1 LFFENDFA
9 ALKQKNCFGK
19 QERRTTM
26 NWRSKLFRAKP
37 EEEFLSSLLFTKT
50 NLTLPEMP
58 AEAIE
63 NIVHTWQK
71 NIQI

>member
-1 LFFENDFA
+1 LRKTRTADDSELA
-9 ALKQKNCFGK
+9 KQ
-19 QERRTTM
+19 T
-26 NWRSKLFRAKP
+26 FRKP
-37 EEEFLSSLLFTKT
+37 EEDFSVVCFSPKH

>member
-1 LFFENDFA
+1 L
-9 ALKQKNCFGK
+9 LLGK
-19 QERRTTM
+19 QERPTTA
-26 NWRSKLFRAKP
+26 NWRSKLLNQKNFSVVCFSPKH
-37 EEEFLSSLLFTKT
+37 